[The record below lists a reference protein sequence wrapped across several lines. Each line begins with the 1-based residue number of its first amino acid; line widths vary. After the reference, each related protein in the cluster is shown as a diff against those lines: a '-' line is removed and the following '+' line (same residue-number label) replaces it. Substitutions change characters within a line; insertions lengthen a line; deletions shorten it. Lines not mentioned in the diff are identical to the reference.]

1 MPARPPRSNLSVK
14 QWDPTENEAN
24 MRYGTFNS
32 EKGIKVIEIRFSDYL
47 RYKCV
52 DLLNGLNK
60 VNVENLTSDDV

>member
-1 MPARPPRSNLSVK
+1 
-14 QWDPTENEAN
+14 